1 MEIQR
6 IQVNYNLNQIM
17 LQTVR
22 ETSDRVIIVRQKK
35 WLIDSVEVVKPR
47 QISTRHLT
55 IGNRI
60 VMW

>member
-35 WLIDSVEVVKPR
+35 WLIDSVEVVKSRP
-47 QISTRHLT
+47 ISTRHLT

>member
-6 IQVNYNLNQIM
+6 IQVNYNLNLIM